1 MWVNPNHPNPPRQA
15 VPPEEQ
21 GARLATFPRGPGVE
35 LRACLDEYEGH
46 DYLTLRVWEQGRHD
60 GEWWP
65 TRKGV
70 SVRLSEAQPLASV
83 LAEAARDSFKA
94 SNRGRDRCRDNNII
108 SAPTDGPVVGGVEH
122 YPGSD
127 RPVYVDKGRPR
138 RPPLGASRGPRQ
150 TGGGA
155 FDECE

>member
-1 MWVNPNHPNPPRQA
+1 MWVNPKYKDQVQAPTAPPQ
-15 VPPEEQ
+15 EQ

-35 LRACLDEYEGH
+35 LRVCLDAYEGH

-70 SVRLSEAQPLASV
+70 SVRLSEAQPLAAV
-83 LAEAARDSFKA
+83 LAEAARESFKA
-94 SNRGRDRCRDNNII
+94 SNRGRVPFD
-108 SAPTDGPVVGGVEH
+108 
-122 YPGSD
+122 
-127 RPVYVDKGRPR
+127 
-138 RPPLGASRGPRQ
+138 ASRGPGQ